1 MVWGFYFLHEEI
13 SINLIKIWIALIVLV
28 LADSAGNLFLTRGMK
43 QVGKVATLKPKELW
57 QVLGRVVSNPLLRW
71 GVFCM
76 SVTFFMFIALLSWA
90 DLSFVLPATALTE
103 PVNMLGTKF
112 VLKEKV
118 TRVRWIST
126 VLICIGLI
134 LISLPS

>member
-1 MVWGFYFLHEEI
+1 V
-13 SINLIKIWIALIVLV
+13 IKIWLALLVLV
-28 LADSAGNLFLTRGMK
+28 LADSSGNLLLTRGMK

-76 SVTFFMFIALLSWA
+76 AVTFFMFIALLSWA

-118 TRVRWIST
+118 TKVRWIST
-126 VLICIGLI
+126 VLICMGLI

>member
-1 MVWGFYFLHEEI
+1 V
-13 SINLIKIWIALIVLV
+13 IKTWLALIILV
-28 LADSAGNLFLTRGMK
+28 LADSAGNVFLTRGMK
-43 QVGKVATLKPKELW
+43 QVGKVATLNPKELW
-57 QVLGRVVSNPLLRW
+57 QVIGQVFGNPLLRW

-76 SVTFFMFIALLSWA
+76 TVSFFMFIALLSWA

-103 PVNMLGTKF
+103 PVNMLGSKF

-118 TRVRWIST
+118 TNIRWVST